1 MNKENHNHKG
11 IHTCDGRCLQNHSY
25 PSKDN
30 TPEDVN
36 SVIESPSTKSASG
49 TNSQR
54 AANDTLLG
62 SSEKKHADTY
72 NLSSKML
79 QLKSFETGWEQV
91 IKVKDV
97 REFVKKDNELLK
109 MYIRSE
115 ISHLE
120 LWERKKKIAGDEL
133 LK

>member
-49 TNSQR
+49 TNSQQEK
-54 AANDTLLG
+54 LI
-62 SSEKKHADTY
+62 SEKSLFHVKPADTY

-97 REFVKKDNELLK
+97 REFVKRDENNLILLEK
-109 MYIRSE
+109 HE
-115 ISHLE
+115 ITWDEYLE
-120 LWERKKKIAGDEL
+120 RRTKLIGD